1 MSWMQVHTFGHA
13 PSRQIMV
20 RASPDEPYHAL
31 APRSRAGL
39 GPSPISQGGFQQ
51 LPALDPSPSKAVH
64 YDKASGMWVA
74 DEAEA
79 DIQTEAGQEPHSLDA
94 CTAHPPAMA
103 HNSPRQ
109 HQASPSSFGG
119 VASDSADCLQAC
131 LHLV

>member
-31 APRSRAGL
+31 HPRSRAGL
-39 GPSPISQGGFQQ
+39 GPSPIAQGGVQQ
-51 LPALDPSPSKAVH
+51 LPALDLSPSKAVH

-79 DIQTEAGQEPHSLDA
+79 DMENEAGQEPQSPDA

-103 HNSPRQ
+103 HNSPRE
-109 HQASPSSFGG
+109 HQAS
-119 VASDSADCLQAC
+119 A
-131 LHLV
+131 